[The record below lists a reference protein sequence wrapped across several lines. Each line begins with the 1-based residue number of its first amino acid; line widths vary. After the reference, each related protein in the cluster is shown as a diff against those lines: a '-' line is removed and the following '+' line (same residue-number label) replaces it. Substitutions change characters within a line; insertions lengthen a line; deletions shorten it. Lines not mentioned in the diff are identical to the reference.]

1 MSWEQEIAEE
11 LQEASDSVVRF
22 DIAQNIS
29 AANKATAISNVGIGA
44 TATNISGDDYTIVLN
59 Y

>member
-1 MSWEQEIAEE
+1 MTWEQEISEE

-22 DIAQNIS
+22 DIAQNIPAS
-29 AANKATAISNVGIGA
+29 HKATAIENVGISA
-44 TATNISGDDYTIVLN
+44 SATNISGDDYIIVLN